1 MKKIFP
7 GYYRPTEK
15 EFSDLWNSCLF
26 VLDANVLLN
35 LYRYSQET
43 SDELIQILKQ
53 ISDRLW
59 IPHQAALEYQKNRLQ
74 TIAKQ
79 LEVYDEIE
87 KLVEDNKKKLK
98 NKLDSFSK
106 HPYIKANNLMKI
118 MQKAC
123 TAIDKNLKKLKQGHP
138 DLLQHDNLRDTLG
151 TLLENKIGLPYSQKK
166 LDVVYNLGK
175 KRYEQEIP
183 PGYGDKNKEGVKK
196 YGDLILWLQI
206 IDKAKKTNKPIILVT
221 EDRKEDWWRRFKNK
235 TIGPRPELVNEIF
248 SEAGVSFYLY
258 QTDPFM
264 ENAQK
269 LLKKKIKVNKKA
281 IDEVREIRE
290 RDEKFERF
298 IKEAKIIVSDPI
310 TEPVPLGTPL
320 TKDGIT
326 VIVERIE
333 VVGPPLCPEAFF
345 GLETYFTVNNN
356 SERILKS
363 GILGPATGSLFY
375 ALDEEIYED
384 EFNSIG
390 YNHLGDAISWVYPGQ
405 SRSVGYRKCFHSL
418 VTIKQITWTGTFADD
433 QTEIELGRW
442 EN

>member
-15 EFSDLWNSCLF
+15 EFSNLWNSCLF

-59 IPHQAALEYQKNRLQ
+59 VPHQAAIEYQENRLQ

-79 LEVYDEIE
+79 LEEYDEIQ
-87 KLVEDNKKKLK
+87 KLVEDSKKKLK
-98 NKLDSFSK
+98 NKLDSLNK

-123 TAIDKNLKKLKQGHP
+123 TAIDKNLKKLKQKHP
-138 DLLQHDNLRDTLG
+138 DLLQHDNLRDVLG
-151 TLLENKIGLPYSQKK
+151 TLLEDKIGLPYSQEK
-166 LDVVYNLGK
+166 LDGVYNLGK

-183 PGYGDKNKEGVKK
+183 PGYEDKNKKGAKK
-196 YGDLILWLQI
+196 YGDLILWFQI

-221 EDRKEDWWRRFKNK
+221 DDRKEDWWRRFKNK

-248 SEAGVSFYLY
+248 SKAGVSFYLY

-269 LLKKKIKVNKKA
+269 LLEKQVKVNKKA
-281 IDEVREIRE
+281 IDEVRGIRE
-290 RDEKFERF
+290 RDEERERF
-298 IKEAKIIVSDPI
+298 IKEATMASFKLSDDTLRAMDNMRASFKLSDDTLKAIGAMSSSIKLSEDVSRAIIQATKSWYPTLKKDKEKAEDSNLSNDF
-310 TEPVPLGTPL
+310 EPKEIDE
-320 TKDGIT
+320 KDCQG
-326 VIVERIE
+326 
-333 VVGPPLCPEAFF
+333 
-345 GLETYFTVNNN
+345 
-356 SERILKS
+356 
-363 GILGPATGSLFY
+363 
-375 ALDEEIYED
+375 
-384 EFNSIG
+384 
-390 YNHLGDAISWVYPGQ
+390 
-405 SRSVGYRKCFHSL
+405 
-418 VTIKQITWTGTFADD
+418 
-433 QTEIELGRW
+433 
-442 EN
+442 

>member
-7 GYYRPTEK
+7 GYYRPTEE
-15 EFSDLWNSCLF
+15 EFSNLWNSCLF

-43 SDELIQILKQ
+43 SDEFIQILKQ

-59 IPHQAALEYQKNRLQ
+59 VPHQAALEYQKNRLQ

-79 LEVYDEIE
+79 LEVYDEIQ

-98 NKLDSFSK
+98 NKLDSLSK

-138 DLLQHDNLRDTLG
+138 DLLQNDNLRDTLG
-151 TLLENKIGLPYSQKK
+151 TLLEDKIGLLYSQKK

-183 PGYGDKNKEGVKK
+183 PGYGDKNKEGVRK
-196 YGDLILWLQI
+196 YGDLILWFQI

-221 EDRKEDWWRRFKNK
+221 DDRKEDWWRRFKNK

-269 LLKKKIKVNKKA
+269 LLEKQVKVNKKA

-290 RDEKFERF
+290 RDEERERF
-298 IKEAKIIVSDPI
+298 IKEATMASFKLSDDTLRAIDNMRASFKLSDDTLNVLQATKILLP
-310 TEPVPLGTPL
+310 
-320 TKDGIT
+320 
-326 VIVERIE
+326 
-333 VVGPPLCPEAFF
+333 
-345 GLETYFTVNNN
+345 
-356 SERILKS
+356 ILKKYIEKAEDS
-363 GILGPATGSLFY
+363 NLYTDSEPK
-375 ALDEEIYED
+375 EI
-384 EFNSIG
+384 G
-390 YNHLGDAISWVYPGQ
+390 
-405 SRSVGYRKCFHSL
+405 
-418 VTIKQITWTGTFADD
+418 
-433 QTEIELGRW
+433 
-442 EN
+442 ENEKDCQKKNEVLKYT

>member
-15 EFSDLWNSCLF
+15 EFSNLWNSCLF

-53 ISDRLW
+53 ISERLW

-79 LEVYDEIE
+79 LEVYDEIQ

-98 NKLDSFSK
+98 NKLDSLSK

-123 TAIDKNLKKLKQGHP
+123 IAIDKNLKKLKQGHP
-138 DLLQHDNLRDTLG
+138 DLLQNDNLRDTLG
-151 TLLENKIGLPYSQKK
+151 TLLEDKIGLPYSQKK
-166 LDVVYNLGK
+166 LDGVYNLGK

-183 PGYGDKNKEGVKK
+183 PGYGDKNKEGAKK
-196 YGDLILWLQI
+196 YGDLILWFQI

-221 EDRKEDWWRRFKNK
+221 DDRKEDWWRRFKNK

-248 SEAGVSFYLY
+248 SEAGVPFYLY

-269 LLKKKIKVNKKA
+269 FLEKQVKKKA

-290 RDEKFERF
+290 RDEERERF
-298 IKEAKIIVSDPI
+298 IKEATMASIKFSDALK
-310 TEPVPLGTPL
+310 PLSDKFSLFKLPDDTLRAIGDMSSSIKFSDALKPL
-320 TKDGIT
+320 SDKFSLFKLPDDTLRAIQAIKSWDLNLEKGI
-326 VIVERIE
+326 ERIE
-333 VVGPPLCPEAFF
+333 DSNLSTDFEPKE
-345 GLETYFTVNNN
+345 
-356 SERILKS
+356 I
-363 GILGPATGSLFY
+363 
-375 ALDEEIYED
+375 DEKDCQKE
-384 EFNSIG
+384 
-390 YNHLGDAISWVYPGQ
+390 
-405 SRSVGYRKCFHSL
+405 K
-418 VTIKQITWTGTFADD
+418 
-433 QTEIELGRW
+433 
-442 EN
+442 